1 MSFNNDDSRRGF
13 GNDRKRNFGRTARPN
28 FDEAK
33 FNREHPDEPE
43 RRFDREERGSFGERT
58 ERRDFNS
65 GRRDFSAERRGGIGS
80 QAHLRRD
87 RDDFKNRPSR
97 FANER
102 SDFDSNRE
110 RNFGD
115 ERSRFE
121 DRREFSE
128 RREFNSE
135 RRDFSAERNFGGE
148 RRSFEERAERRSFNS
163 DRAAQDNIVP
173 AVGDADAA
181 PQVAVG
187 GIKEVEE
194 LLNKTPLQVH
204 RVLFMHKSGNPKLYE
219 LQKLAKRA
227 HVHVQQVDSKILDSY
242 ARPNHGV
249 VALMNE
255 KELLN
260 WMDVR
265 EEFFKARDTGEKKLI
280 AVATNIEDPRN
291 LGACIRSSLAL
302 GVDILLLPAK
312 GMCGITPSV
321 ARTSAGALEKLRIC
335 RPDNLEG
342 AIGELKMAGYQ
353 ILGLDADTETNL
365 AGFDFADH
373 VVLAVGGEDV
383 GLPPFIK
390 KQCDAVL
397 RIPMKPEAHS
407 YNASVALSLG
417 LYEYARLR
425 IKA

>member
-28 FDEAK
+28 FDEAR

-43 RRFDREERGSFGERT
+43 RKFDREERGSFGERT
-58 ERRDFNS
+58 ERRNFGALPAERREFNS
-65 GRRDFSAERRGGIGS
+65 ERRGGIGS

-97 FANER
+97 FASER
-102 SDFDSNRE
+102 NDFDSNRE
-110 RNFGD
+110 RSFGD

-121 DRREFSE
+121 
-128 RREFNSE
+128 
-135 RRDFSAERNFGGE
+135 
-148 RRSFEERAERRSFNS
+148 ERRSFNS
-163 DRAAQDNIVP
+163 DRAAQDNVVP

>member
-13 GNDRKRNFGRTARPN
+13 GNDRKRHFGRTARPT

-43 RRFDREERGSFGERT
+43 RAP
-58 ERRDFNS
+58 ERRE
-65 GRRDFSAERRGGIGS
+65 FSQERRGGIGS

-87 RDDFKNRPSR
+87 RDDFANRPSR
-97 FANER
+97 FD
-102 SDFDSNRE
+102 SDRPSFGDRPKRIEGE
-110 RNFGD
+110 RNFG
-115 ERSRFE
+115 
-121 DRREFSE
+121 E
-128 RREFNSE
+128 RREFDKSRANQE
-135 RRDFSAERNFGGE
+135 NF
-148 RRSFEERAERRSFNS
+148 
-163 DRAAQDNIVP
+163 VP

-194 LLNKTPLQVH
+194 LLNKNPLQVH

>member
-13 GNDRKRNFGRTARPN
+13 DNDRKRHFGRTARPT

-43 RRFDREERGSFGERT
+43 RT
-58 ERRDFNS
+58 PERRE
-65 GRRDFSAERRGGIGS
+65 FSQERRGGIGS

-87 RDDFKNRPSR
+87 RDDFANRPSR
-97 FANER
+97 F
-102 SDFDSNRE
+102 DSNRPSFGDRPKRFEGE

-115 ERSRFE
+115 
-121 DRREFSE
+121 RREFDKSRANQE
-128 RREFNSE
+128 
-135 RRDFSAERNFGGE
+135 NF
-148 RRSFEERAERRSFNS
+148 
-163 DRAAQDNIVP
+163 VP

-194 LLNKTPLQVH
+194 LLNKNPLQVH

>member
-13 GNDRKRNFGRTARPN
+13 GNDRKRHFGRTARPT

-33 FNREHPDEPE
+33 FNREHPDEEPE
-43 RRFDREERGSFGERT
+43 RRSLGERP
-58 ERRDFNS
+58 
-65 GRRDFSAERRGGIGS
+65 ERRGGIGS

-97 FANER
+97 FA
-102 SDFDSNRE
+102 
-110 RNFGD
+110 
-115 ERSRFE
+115 
-121 DRREFSE
+121 
-128 RREFNSE
+128 SE
-135 RRDFSAERNFGGE
+135 RRDFSAERTTFDDL
-148 RRSFEERAERRSFNS
+148 SAS
-163 DRAAQDNIVP
+163 QDNVVP

-194 LLNKTPLQVH
+194 LLNKNPLQVH

>member
-1 MSFNNDDSRRGF
+1 M
-13 GNDRKRNFGRTARPN
+13 
-28 FDEAK
+28 
-33 FNREHPDEPE
+33 
-43 RRFDREERGSFGERT
+43 FDRDNH
-58 ERRDFNS
+58 RRDFGRNRKFYDRDNRDDS
-65 GRRDFSAERRGGIGS
+65 GFERRP
-80 QAHLRRD
+80 
-87 RDDFKNRPSR
+87 RPENVVV
-97 FANER
+97 AK
-102 SDFDSNRE
+102 
-110 RNFGD
+110 
-115 ERSRFE
+115 
-121 DRREFSE
+121 
-128 RREFNSE
+128 
-135 RRDFSAERNFGGE
+135 
-148 RRSFEERAERRSFNS
+148 
-163 DRAAQDNIVP
+163 
-173 AVGDADAA
+173 GDADAA

-194 LLNKTPLQVH
+194 LLTKEPMKVH
-204 RVLFMHKSGNPKLYE
+204 RILFMHQSGNPKLYN
-219 LQKLAKRA
+219 LQKMAKRN

-242 ARPNHGV
+242 ARPNQGV

-255 KELLN
+255 KELLS
-260 WMDVR
+260 WMDIR
-265 EEFFKARDTGEKKLI
+265 EEFFQAKEKGEKKLI

-302 GVDILLLPAK
+302 GVDVLLMPAK

-321 ARTSAGALEKLRIC
+321 ARTSAGALDKLRIC
-335 RPDNLEG
+335 RPENLEG

-365 AGFDFADH
+365 ADFNFADQ

>member
-1 MSFNNDDSRRGF
+1 MSFNNDDDNRRGF
-13 GNDRKRNFGRTARPN
+13 GNDRRRSFGRSARPN
-28 FDEAK
+28 FDEGR
-33 FNREHPDEPE
+33 FNREHPDDESQGEVRKPAF
-43 RRFDREERGSFGERT
+43 RTRFENNRNFSDRG
-58 ERRDFNS
+58 
-65 GRRDFSAERRGGIGS
+65 
-80 QAHLRRD
+80 
-87 RDDFKNRPSR
+87 
-97 FANER
+97 
-102 SDFDSNRE
+102 E
-110 RNFGD
+110 RNF
-115 ERSRFE
+115 
-121 DRREFSE
+121 
-128 RREFNSE
+128 
-135 RRDFSAERNFGGE
+135 GE
-148 RRSFEERAERRSFNS
+148 RRSFSGERRFNNERSFGERSFGDRGDRNFGDRPAERNFAERDFNHKFG
-163 DRAAQDNIVP
+163 DRRPRPENIVT
-173 AVGDADAA
+173 AMGDADAA

-194 LLNKTPLQVH
+194 LLTKNPLQVH
-204 RVLFMHKSGNPKLYE
+204 RVLFMHQSGNPKLYE

-353 ILGLDADTETNL
+353 VLGLDADTETNL
-365 AGFDFADH
+365 ADFNFSDH

-425 IKA
+425 IKN

>member
-13 GNDRKRNFGRTARPN
+13 GNDRKRHFGRTARPT

-33 FNREHPDEPE
+33 FNREHPDDEPAQRNERDNRSFSERAPE
-43 RRFDREERGSFGERT
+43 RRE
-58 ERRDFNS
+58 
-65 GRRDFSAERRGGIGS
+65 FSQERRGGIGS

-87 RDDFKNRPSR
+87 RDDFANRPSR
-97 FANER
+97 FN
-102 SDFDSNRE
+102 SDRPSFGDRPKRFEGE
-110 RNFGD
+110 RNFG
-115 ERSRFE
+115 E
-121 DRREFSE
+121 RREFSQE
-128 RREFNSE
+128 RREFDKSRANQE
-135 RRDFSAERNFGGE
+135 NF
-148 RRSFEERAERRSFNS
+148 
-163 DRAAQDNIVP
+163 VP

-194 LLNKTPLQVH
+194 LLNKSPLQVH

-335 RPDNLEG
+335 RPDTLEG

-365 AGFDFADH
+365 AGFEFADH

-390 KQCDAVL
+390 KQCDAIL

>member
-13 GNDRKRNFGRTARPN
+13 GNDRKRHFGRTARPT

-33 FNREHPDEPE
+33 FNREHPDDEPASTPE
-43 RRFDREERGSFGERT
+43 RRSFGER
-58 ERRDFNS
+58 
-65 GRRDFSAERRGGIGS
+65 APERRGGIGS

-87 RDDFKNRPSR
+87 RENFANRPSR
-97 FANER
+97 FEER
-102 SDFDSNRE
+102 PEHRSLKDRPTFDDRRDFNGE
-110 RNFGD
+110 R
-115 ERSRFE
+115 RFE
-121 DRREFSE
+121 DRPAFDN
-128 RREFNSE
+128 RR
-135 RRDFSAERNFGGE
+135 AT
-148 RRSFEERAERRSFNS
+148 
-163 DRAAQDNIVP
+163 QDNVVP

-194 LLNKTPLQVH
+194 LLNKSPLQVH

-280 AVATNIEDPRN
+280 AVATNNEDPRN

>member
-13 GNDRKRNFGRTARPN
+13 GNDRKRHFGRTARPT

-33 FNREHPDEPE
+33 FNREHPDEEPE
-43 RRFDREERGSFGERT
+43 RRSLGERP
-58 ERRDFNS
+58 
-65 GRRDFSAERRGGIGS
+65 ERRGGIGS

-97 FANER
+97 FA
-102 SDFDSNRE
+102 
-110 RNFGD
+110 
-115 ERSRFE
+115 
-121 DRREFSE
+121 
-128 RREFNSE
+128 SE
-135 RRDFSAERNFGGE
+135 RRDFSAERTTFDD
-148 RRSFEERAERRSFNS
+148 RRAS
-163 DRAAQDNIVP
+163 QDNVVP

-194 LLNKTPLQVH
+194 LLNKNPLQVH

>member
-1 MSFNNDDSRRGF
+1 MSFNENNDYRPQRGF
-13 GNDRKRNFGRTARPN
+13 RGDRRKNFGRNMRPMN
-28 FDEAK
+28 AAAPAASD
-33 FNREHPDEPE
+33 
-43 RRFDREERGSFGERT
+43 T
-58 ERRDFNS
+58 ES
-65 GRRDFSAERRGGIGS
+65 S
-80 QAHLRRD
+80 
-87 RDDFKNRPSR
+87 
-97 FANER
+97 
-102 SDFDSNRE
+102 
-110 RNFGD
+110 
-115 ERSRFE
+115 
-121 DRREFSE
+121 
-128 RREFNSE
+128 
-135 RRDFSAERNFGGE
+135 
-148 RRSFEERAERRSFNS
+148 
-163 DRAAQDNIVP
+163 
-173 AVGDADAA
+173 

-187 GIKEVEE
+187 GIKEVAE
-194 LLNKTPLQVH
+194 LLDRNPLLVH
-204 RVLFMHKSGNPKLYE
+204 RILFMHQSGNPKLYE
-219 LQKLAKRA
+219 LQKQAKRA
-227 HVHVQQVDSKILDSY
+227 HVHVQQVDSKVLDNY
-242 ARPNHGV
+242 ARPNQGV

>member
-13 GNDRKRNFGRTARPN
+13 GNDRKRHFGRTARPT

-33 FNREHPDEPE
+33 FNREHPDDEPAQRNE
-43 RRFDREERGSFGERT
+43 RDNRSFGERAP
-58 ERRDFNS
+58 ERRE
-65 GRRDFSAERRGGIGS
+65 FSQERRGGIGS

-87 RDDFKNRPSR
+87 RDDFANRSSRFNSDRPS
-97 FANER
+97 
-102 SDFDSNRE
+102 
-110 RNFGD
+110 FG
-115 ERSRFE
+115 
-121 DRREFSE
+121 E
-128 RREFNSE
+128 RREFDKSRANQE
-135 RRDFSAERNFGGE
+135 NF
-148 RRSFEERAERRSFNS
+148 
-163 DRAAQDNIVP
+163 VP

-194 LLNKTPLQVH
+194 LLNKNPLQVH

-260 WMDVR
+260 WMDIR
-265 EEFFKARDTGEKKLI
+265 EEFFNARDTGEKKLI

-365 AGFDFADH
+365 AGFEFADH

-390 KQCDAVL
+390 KQCDAIL

>member
-13 GNDRKRNFGRTARPN
+13 GNDRKRNFGRSPRPN
-28 FDEAK
+28 FDENK

-43 RRFDREERGSFGERT
+43 RRFDRDERRSFGERT
-58 ERRDFNS
+58 PERRN
-65 GRRDFSAERRGGIGS
+65 GIGS

-87 RDDFKNRPSR
+87 RDDYKNRPSR
-97 FANER
+97 FA
-102 SDFDSNRE
+102 
-110 RNFGD
+110 
-115 ERSRFE
+115 
-121 DRREFSE
+121 
-128 RREFNSE
+128 SE
-135 RRDFSAERNFGGE
+135 RRDFDSDRERNFSGE
-148 RRSFEERAERRSFNS
+148 RSFEERAERRDFSAERPNRFEERRF
-163 DRAAQDNIVP
+163 DDRRAAQDNVVP

-321 ARTSAGALEKLRIC
+321 ARTSAGALEKLRIS

-365 AGFDFADH
+365 ADFQFADH

-425 IKA
+425 IKS

>member
-13 GNDRKRNFGRTARPN
+13 GNDRKRHFGRTARPT

-33 FNREHPDEPE
+33 FNREHPDDEPASTPE
-43 RRFDREERGSFGERT
+43 RRSFGER
-58 ERRDFNS
+58 
-65 GRRDFSAERRGGIGS
+65 APERRGGIGS

-87 RDDFKNRPSR
+87 RENFANRPSR
-97 FANER
+97 FEER
-102 SDFDSNRE
+102 PEHRSLSDRPTFDDRRDFNGE
-110 RNFGD
+110 R
-115 ERSRFE
+115 RFE
-121 DRREFSE
+121 DRPAFDN
-128 RREFNSE
+128 RR
-135 RRDFSAERNFGGE
+135 AT
-148 RRSFEERAERRSFNS
+148 
-163 DRAAQDNIVP
+163 QDNVIP

-194 LLNKTPLQVH
+194 LLNKSPLQVH

>member
-1 MSFNNDDSRRGF
+1 MSFYNDDSRRGF
-13 GNDRKRNFGRTARPN
+13 GNDRKRNFGRSPRPN
-28 FDEAK
+28 FDENK
-33 FNREHPDEPE
+33 FNREHPDNEP
-43 RRFDREERGSFGERT
+43 
-58 ERRDFNS
+58 
-65 GRRDFSAERRGGIGS
+65 ARRGGIGS

-87 RDDFKNRPSR
+87 RDDFSNRPSR
-97 FANER
+97 FET
-102 SDFDSNRE
+102 
-110 RNFGD
+110 
-115 ERSRFE
+115 
-121 DRREFSE
+121 E
-128 RREFNSE
+128 RRFDSE
-135 RRDFSAERNFGGE
+135 RRDFSAERRDFGE
-148 RRSFEERAERRSFNS
+148 HKFDNERAERRDFSAERRS
-163 DRAAQDNIVP
+163 APEGIVP

-194 LLNKTPLQVH
+194 LLSKNPLQVH

-255 KELLN
+255 KKLLN

-365 AGFDFADH
+365 ANFQFADQ